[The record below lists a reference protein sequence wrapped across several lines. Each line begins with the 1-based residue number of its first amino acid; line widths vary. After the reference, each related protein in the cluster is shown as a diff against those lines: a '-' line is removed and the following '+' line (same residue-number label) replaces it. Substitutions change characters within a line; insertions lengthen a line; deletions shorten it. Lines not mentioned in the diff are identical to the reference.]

1 MLIPKYT
8 TNVCF
13 SCVVKQGKLRAIGL
27 ASLVG
32 FLNQTII
39 GQLESHALVD
49 KEMRHVIVDPH

>member
-1 MLIPKYT
+1 
-8 TNVCF
+8 
-13 SCVVKQGKLRAIGL
+13 VKQGKLRAIGL